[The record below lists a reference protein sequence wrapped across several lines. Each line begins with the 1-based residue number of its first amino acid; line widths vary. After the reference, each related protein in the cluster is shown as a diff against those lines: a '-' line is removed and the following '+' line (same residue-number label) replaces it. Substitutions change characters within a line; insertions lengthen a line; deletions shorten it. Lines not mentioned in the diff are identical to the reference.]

1 MLVVKELSLWLT
13 YLHLL
18 VRLFPALPWV
28 RCVHDLG
35 LDVYMLWAWV
45 RKYLVNVIENIGNLK
60 KIVFLIQ
67 AQMCAILYMQAQIC
81 DE

>member
-45 RKYLVNVIENIGNLK
+45 RKYLVNVIEKIGNHN
-60 KIVFLIQ
+60 KILFLIQ
-67 AQMCAILYMQAQIC
+67 AQMCAILFVQAQMC
-81 DE
+81 GE